1 MITVVV
7 VVVVVVR
14 WKIMMTTS
22 CRNMILIQKL
32 S

>member
-14 WKIMMTTS
+14 DDNSTGTLNLTIFWQ
-22 CRNMILIQKL
+22 CL
-32 S
+32 

>member
-7 VVVVVVR
+7 VVVR
-14 WKIMMTTS
+14 WKTFMMTTS